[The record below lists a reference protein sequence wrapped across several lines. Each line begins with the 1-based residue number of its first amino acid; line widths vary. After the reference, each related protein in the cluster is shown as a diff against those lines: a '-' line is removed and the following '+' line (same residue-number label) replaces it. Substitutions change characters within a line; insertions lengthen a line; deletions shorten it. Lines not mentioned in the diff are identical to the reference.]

1 MFSIGDKVVYPMYGA
16 GTITDIEEKIVDGV
30 KHSYYVLNIPVGNLK
45 ILVSTANATKVGIR
59 ECYESDALM
68 ERLAIVRGVPIK
80 MHDDWNARYKENIE
94 KIKSGNVSLVAEV
107 FRNLRVR
114 EREKGLSSAEKKVLS
129 TAKQI
134 ILSEIILSHD
144 VEKPKAEDILDNAI
158 C

>member
-1 MFSIGDKVVYPMYGA
+1 M
-16 GTITDIEEKIVDGV
+16 ITAIEEKIVDGTQ
-30 KHSYYVLNIPVGNLK
+30 HYYYVLNIPVGNLT
-45 ILVSTANATKVGIR
+45 IHVSVGNAQKAGIR
-59 ECYESDALM
+59 ECYTADDLM
-68 ERLAIVRGVPIK
+68 DRIRSARNAPPRAN
-80 MHDDWNARYKENIE
+80 DDWNTRYKDNIE

-107 FRNLRVR
+107 FRNLRMR

-144 VEKPKAEDILDNAI
+144 VERPRAEDMLDQAI